1 MRERVVNSLRGTRK
15 LPVKGAA
22 AFGRDLLTLQDTR
35 KAGVESSFDDF
46 CSPGPSQQLNP
57 RPNPAT
63 LGGSMTTTTTGIQ
76 AIGLVMVPTS
86 DQDRSIEFYEKIGFE
101 KRTDVPFGGGYRWV
115 ELYPP
120 VGTTGIALAPPRQG
134 EDVKGRELGI
144 SITTADI
151 DTTFGEMSSQGVD
164 VDEQVS
170 RMGDPV
176 PPMFWFRD
184 PEGNSLMV
192 VEQS

>member
-1 MRERVVNSLRGTRK
+1 
-15 LPVKGAA
+15 
-22 AFGRDLLTLQDTR
+22 
-35 KAGVESSFDDF
+35 
-46 CSPGPSQQLNP
+46 
-57 RPNPAT
+57 
-63 LGGSMTTTTTGIQ
+63 MTTTTTGIQ

-86 DQDRSIEFYEKIGFE
+86 DQDGSIEFYEKIGFE

-120 VGTTGIALAPPRQG
+120 AGTTGIALAPPREG
-134 EDVKGRELGI
+134 EDVRPKELGI
-144 SITTADI
+144 SITTADV
-151 DTTFGEMSSQGVD
+151 DATYAEMRSLGVD
-164 VDEQVS
+164 VDEQVM

-184 PEGNSLMV
+184 PEGHSLMV